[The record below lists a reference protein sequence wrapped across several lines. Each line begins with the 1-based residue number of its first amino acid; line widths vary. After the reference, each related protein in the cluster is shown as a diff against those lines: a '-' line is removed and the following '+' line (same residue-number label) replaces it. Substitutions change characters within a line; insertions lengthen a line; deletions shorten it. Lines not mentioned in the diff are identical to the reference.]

1 MFVNID
7 STGKYVYVYVYVN
20 NILALL
26 KQIHV
31 QYLYVFWILSHS
43 SIIKIKL
50 SIMKLIYMLFS
61 ALDGQMCNELVQ
73 KNISTQLQVEG
84 YHKFQNIEGLKSQ
97 KLKGKYQP
105 WGYCKLKSLG
115 ERNQNSQK
123 RFVGKTCLDIF

>member
-105 WGYCKLKSLG
+105 
-115 ERNQNSQK
+115 
-123 RFVGKTCLDIF
+123 